1 MIAATQMNVRIAPA
15 CARRAA
21 PVRGPSKA
29 VSVRGKAKI
38 PTTKTSAT
46 VSGGRA
52 RRGCVSTRAAGD
64 DDGAEA
70 STSEKQEEKFDL
82 ELAFANLAA
91 RYDWLSAGIGALMG
105 TSYGVVRGQPVS
117 QALGITVC
125 ATVVALAIDEM
136 LKDNN
141 I

>member
-1 MIAATQMNVRIAPA
+1 MIAATQMNARIAPA
-15 CARRAA
+15 CSRRAA
-21 PVRGPSKA
+21 PCRAHNKA
-29 VSVRGKAKI
+29 VPVRGKAKI
-38 PTTKTSAT
+38 PTKTSAM

-52 RRGCVSTRAAGD
+52 PRGCVSTRAAGD

-70 STSEKQEEKFDL
+70 STSDKQEEKFDL

-91 RYDWLSAGIGALMG
+91 RYDWLSAGTGALMG

>member
-1 MIAATQMNVRIAPA
+1 MIAATQMNARIAPA
-15 CARRAA
+15 CSRRAA
-21 PVRGPSKA
+21 PCRAHNKA
-29 VSVRGKAKI
+29 VPVRGKAKI
-38 PTTKTSAT
+38 PTTTSAR

-52 RRGCVSTRAAGD
+52 PRGCVSTRAAGD

-105 TSYGVVRGQPVS
+105 TSYGVARGQPVS